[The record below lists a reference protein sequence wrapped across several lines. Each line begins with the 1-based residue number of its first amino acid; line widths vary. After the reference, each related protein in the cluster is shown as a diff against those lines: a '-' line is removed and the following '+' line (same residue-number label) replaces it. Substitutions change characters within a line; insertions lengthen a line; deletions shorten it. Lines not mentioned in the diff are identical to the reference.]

1 MLMRIERNNV
11 LVMLL
16 LVVRCSL
23 FVVRCLLFVVC
34 CSLFVVCCLLFVV
47 RCLLFVV
54 VVCLLFVVVVTEQN
68 RREQIREEKRGGQSS
83 NSTGRCGTW
92 FIVAVVNLQVERV
105 FTRPIGMGAPS
116 SVCISLVI
124 IVKLDKFAAHLG
136 ARHFLTL

>member
-23 FVVRCLLFVVC
+23 FVVRCLLFVVR
-34 CSLFVVCCLLFVV
+34 CSLFVVCCLL
-47 RCLLFVV
+47 
-54 VVCLLFVVVVTEQN
+54 LLFVVVVTEQN
-68 RREQIREEKRGGQSS
+68 RRVQIGEEKRGGQSS
-83 NSTGRCGTW
+83 NSTGRCRTW

-105 FTRPIGMGAPS
+105 FTRPIGMGSPS